1 MTITH
6 HQINY
11 VEFAAEQLDVFEAF
25 YAAVFGWS
33 FQRWG
38 DDYMSFSGSGIEG
51 GVRVESPNPGTT
63 LVIILS
69 DDLDATEKSVV
80 AAGGKILE
88 RHEFPGG
95 KRFHFQ
101 DPTGNRLA
109 VWATCE

>member
-1 MTITH
+1 MSH

-11 VEFAAEQLDVFEAF
+11 VEFACQNLSDFESF
-25 YAAVFGWS
+25 YGSVFGWS

-51 GVRVESPNPGTT
+51 GVRAREQPVPGTT

-69 DDLDATEKSVV
+69 NDLDATEQVV
-80 AAGGKILE
+80 VSAGGQVLE

-95 KRFHFQ
+95 RRFHFQ
-101 DPTGNRLA
+101 DPTGNCLA
-109 VWATCE
+109 VWETTE